1 MGFVLMLLLMLV
13 FPLRILRAAMLTQP
27 PVTEVE
33 EVRGLVHSK
42 LLTAENEPLEM
53 SATRVRRFHQSHRH
67 GHATP
72 VSPEMYLNRLSDL
85 MLVEDAEQI
94 V

>member
-1 MGFVLMLLLMLV
+1 MGFVLMMLLMLV

-42 LLTAENEPLEM
+42 LLTAENDPLKFQ
-53 SATRVRRFHQSHRH
+53 RRESGDSINLTGTDMRRPSRQ
-67 GHATP
+67 TCT
-72 VSPEMYLNRLSDL
+72 
-85 MLVEDAEQI
+85 
-94 V
+94 